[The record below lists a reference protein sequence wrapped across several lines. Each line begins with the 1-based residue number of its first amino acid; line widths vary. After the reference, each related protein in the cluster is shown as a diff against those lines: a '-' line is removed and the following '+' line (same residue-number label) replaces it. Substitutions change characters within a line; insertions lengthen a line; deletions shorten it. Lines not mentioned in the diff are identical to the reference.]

1 MIKILVVMLFA
12 IASLWSPTASAASAS
27 FAATLG
33 SGASFAAWCVGG
45 TGGTCSGGVFWPSTV
60 IANSSGTEIFTTA
73 NPGYFDIPSA
83 TPASTNL
90 GQVLAAPPN
99 LTYQA
104 TWGSACSYSSGNNAW
119 CGDPKGAAWMDIGA
133 INGAAYSV
141 SNPGF
146 TEITDGTNGAAAVKA
161 ASTATAAADKALVVG
176 LSPNS
181 ATPARL
187 SDYPFGSTPL
197 TASATG
203 TTAATTATLTNVS
216 GSYTFIC
223 GFSIRANATAA
234 ITGNATVTGTISG
247 TLNFT
252 QWTAPLASGLGVTEE
267 VFSPCIEASA
277 VSTSIA
283 VVSAA
288 PGSGGTVSVTAWGY
302 TKLTSP

>member
-90 GQVLAAPPN
+90 GTILALPPT

-119 CGDPKGAAWMDIGA
+119 CGDPKGAAFFDLGA
-133 INGAAYSV
+133 VNGAAIALGQTTMAASLPV
-141 SNPGF
+141 AIASNQSAVPVNNSQIG
-146 TEITDGTNGAAAVKA
+146 GAAVVADPCQQTAKLTVSINQTSNTQIFA
-161 ASTATAAADKALVVG
+161 GTASKKTYVCHIHIVTATAQNVALVEGTGTVCATNIYG
-176 LSPNS
+176 L
-181 ATPARL
+181 A
-187 SDYPFGSTPL
+187 G
-197 TASATG
+197 G
-203 TTAATTATLTNVS
+203 TTAATGWNFSANS
-216 GSYTFIC
+216 GIALGSGLASVITPS
-223 GFSIRANATAA
+223 GDTNATAA
-234 ITGNATVTGTISG
+234 NV
-247 TLNFT
+247 
-252 QWTAPLASGLGVTEE
+252 
-267 VFSPCIEASA
+267 CILQS
-277 VSTSIA
+277 
-283 VVSAA
+283 
-288 PGSGGTVSVTAWGY
+288 GSGQLSGVITYVQI
-302 TKLTSP
+302 